1 MRFKEPLKNLKK
13 YMNSPVGFILKNGTL
28 ISAFFLFFSPFAYCN
43 GANDLVE
50 LFDTGGINWSKGI
63 VEAKGTSEPFSN
75 ISSHEKIENESI
87 KLAKQDALNHLFETV
102 KEVRINSGLKVGQLI
117 MKNDLLYS
125 KVEEM
130 IGAAQLVK
138 QKYLS
143 DGTVEIV
150 LQMSL
155 YGGFTQ
161 LFLPPGI
168 RQIEPIKQIGSK
180 GSFPV
185 KVPSEAVFTG
195 LVVDTRGLHLDPA
208 MVISIMDETGKKVYE
223 SAFAGREFAVQHGMC
238 GYAHSFDYALKDPR
252 VANNPLIVKGLKVE
266 NRKFDIVISN
276 ADAAKVRKTS
286 DNLTFLKKCSVIILI
301 DGFKGELN

>member
-1 MRFKEPLKNLKK
+1 LKNLKK
-13 YMNSPVGFILKNGTL
+13 YMNNPIGFILKNGTL
-28 ISAFFLFFSPFAYCN
+28 ISVFFLVLSSFAYCN
-43 GANDLVE
+43 GTNDLVE

-75 ISSHEKIENESI
+75 ISSHEKMENKYI
-87 KLAKQDALNHLFETV
+87 KSAQQDALNNLFETI

-117 MKNDLLYS
+117 IKNGLLYS
-125 KVEEM
+125 KVKEM

-161 LFLPPGI
+161 LFLPSGI
-168 RQIEPIKQIGSK
+168 RQIEPIKQICPKS
-180 GSFPV
+180 SFPV

-195 LVVDTRGLHLDPA
+195 LVVDTRGIALAPA
-208 MVISIMDETGKKVYE
+208 MVISIMDETGKKVYG

-238 GYAHSFDYALKDPR
+238 GYAHSFDYVLKAPR

-276 ADAAKVRKTS
+276 ADAAKIRKTS
-286 DNLTFLKKCSVIILI
+286 ENLTFLKKCRVIILVG
-301 DGFKGELN
+301 GFKGELN